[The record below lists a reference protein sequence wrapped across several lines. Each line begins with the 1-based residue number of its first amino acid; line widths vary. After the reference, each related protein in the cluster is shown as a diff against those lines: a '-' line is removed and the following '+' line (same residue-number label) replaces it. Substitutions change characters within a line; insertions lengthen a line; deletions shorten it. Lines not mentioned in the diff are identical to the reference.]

1 MNQAIRP
8 YWIYEGIIPPKV
20 CDEIVN
26 ESDEKKYNSGSVEV
40 GTIGEDNEVDFD
52 IRNVSIQFI
61 NSPWVNNLMRGFILS
76 ANEHNFLY
84 DLSESDKEPCQL
96 SRYSGTKNNSQ
107 YYNIHKDWINI
118 RTCKSHTR
126 KLSLSCQLTNPND
139 YEGGD
144 LILYLEDPPT
154 SKIVEYTVS
163 KKQGTIIVFDSRIR
177 HKVTPVTLG
186 TRRSVVKWY
195 HGDKPLR

>member
-1 MNQAIRP
+1 M
-8 YWIYEGIIPPKV
+8 
-20 CDEIVN
+20 
-26 ESDEKKYNSGSVEV
+26 
-40 GTIGEDNEVDFD
+40 
-52 IRNVSIQFI
+52 
-61 NSPWVNNLMRGFILS
+61 
-76 ANEHNFLY
+76 
-84 DLSESDKEPCQL
+84 
-96 SRYSGTKNNSQ
+96 
-107 YYNIHKDWINI
+107 
-118 RTCKSHTR
+118 
-126 KLSLSCQLTNPND
+126 SLSCQLTNPND

-163 KKQGTIIVFDSRIR
+163 KTQGTIIVFDSRIR

>member
-1 MNQAIRP
+1 MKELP
-8 YWIYEGIIPPKV
+8 HCKIYDKH
-20 CDEIVN
+20 
-26 ESDEKKYNSGSVEV
+26 NSSNSS
-40 GTIGEDNEVDFD
+40 GENNKIDVD

-84 DLSESDKEPCQL
+84 DLSEIDKEPCQL

-107 YYNIHKDWINI
+107 YYNIHKDWVNI
-118 RTCKSHTR
+118 RTCESYTR

-186 TRRSVVKWY
+186 TRHSVVKWY

>member
-1 MNQAIRP
+1 MNQAISP

-52 IRNVSIQFI
+52 IRNVSIQFT

-84 DLSESDKEPCQL
+84 DLSEIDKEPCQL

-118 RTCKSHTR
+118 RTGKSHTR

-186 TRRSVVKWY
+186 TRHSVVKWY